1 MRYFKLENSAGEILD
16 ITTEQLLFHD
26 ISGIGFEEDNDFT
39 AIGRVWK
46 LNKSDYQQTPVS
58 GTMCFVGTDKKTPY
72 AQYREFYSFID
83 STPLQLLYYP
93 NGLNT
98 TEYRKRIRVSKLD
111 KSEINEYG
119 VLDCDIEFI
128 PYTPWYKIVRDII
141 EPGGGQSS
149 NGGWIWD
156 RGNKWRDSL
165 DVDYSTYHY
174 KFNGS
179 YRRTIRIISDTNGS
193 GPIKLSIHGPLTN
206 PKWTQYVDGE
216 LVSTGGLIENSP
228 VTVDANETLIIDNTS
243 GTYSMTVYNS
253 ETGIER
259 NVYEY
264 RDFNKQCFFTLKQG
278 VNEIVINTD
287 NNDAVQIEAEGH
299 IYYAT
304 V

>member
-46 LNKSDYQQTPVS
+46 LNKSEYQQAPVS
-58 GTMCFVGTDKKTPY
+58 GTMCFAGTDKKTPY
-72 AQYREFYSFID
+72 TQYREFYSFID

-98 TEYRKRIRVSKLD
+98 TEYRKRVRVSKLD

-141 EPGGGQSS
+141 DPGGEQSS

-165 DVDYSTYHY
+165 NEDYSTYHY
-174 KFNGS
+174 KFSGS
-179 YRRTIRIISDTNGS
+179 YRRTIRIISDTNRS
-193 GPIKLSIHGPLTN
+193 GPVKLSIHGPLVN
-206 PKWTQYVDGE
+206 PTWTQHVDGE

-228 VTVDANETLIIDNTS
+228 VTIDANEILTIDNTS
-243 GTYSMTVYNS
+243 GVYSMTVYNT
-253 ETGIER
+253 ETAIER

-264 RDFNKQCFFTLKQG
+264 RDFNKPCFFTLRQG

-287 NNDAVQIEAEGH
+287 NNDAIKIEAEGH

>member
-1 MRYFKLENSAGEILD
+1 MRYFKLENADGKILD

-26 ISGIGFEEDNDFT
+26 ISGIGFEEDNDFVSV
-39 AIGRVWK
+39 GRLWK
-46 LNKSDYQQTPVS
+46 LNKSDYQQGTVS
-58 GTMCFVGTDKKTPY
+58 GTMCFVGTENKTPY
-72 AQYREFYSFID
+72 TQYREFYSFID

-98 TEYRKRIRVSKLD
+98 TEYRKRVRVSKLD

-119 VLDCDIEFI
+119 VLECDIDFI
-128 PYTPWYKIVRDII
+128 SYTPWYKIVRDLID
-141 EPGGGQSS
+141 PGSGVVSG
-149 NGGWIWD
+149 GGWIWD

-179 YRRTIRIISDTNGS
+179 YRRTVRFISDANGN
-193 GPIKLSIHGPLTN
+193 GPVKLSIHGPLVN
-206 PKWTQYVDGE
+206 PTWTQYVDGE

-228 VTVDANETLIIDNTS
+228 VTIDANEILTIDNTS
-243 GTYSMTVYNS
+243 GAYSMTVYNS

-264 RDFNKQCFFTLKQG
+264 RDFNKPCFFTLKQG
-278 VNEIVINTD
+278 VNEIVINSD

>member
-16 ITTEQLLFHD
+16 ITTQQLFFHN
-26 ISGIGFEEDNDFT
+26 IGGIGFEEKNDFT
-39 AIGRVWK
+39 AVGRVWK
-46 LNKSDYQQTPVS
+46 LNKSDYQQGTVS
-58 GTMCFVGTDKKTPY
+58 GTMCFVGTEDKTPY
-72 AQYREFYSFID
+72 TQYREFYSFID

-98 TEYRKRIRVSKLD
+98 TEYRKRVRVSKLE
-111 KSEINEYG
+111 KSELNEYG
-119 VLDCDIEFI
+119 VLDCNIEFI
-128 PYTPWYKIVRDII
+128 SYTPWYNIVRDLID
-141 EPGGGQSS
+141 PGSEVVSG
-149 NGGWIWD
+149 GGWIWD

-179 YRRTIRIISDTNGS
+179 YRRTVRFISEANGN
-193 GPIKLSIHGPLTN
+193 GPVKLSIHGPLVN
-206 PKWTQYVDGE
+206 PTWTQYVDGE

-228 VTVDANETLIIDNTS
+228 VTIDTNEILTIDNTS
-243 GTYSMTVYNS
+243 GAYSMTVYNS

-264 RDFNKQCFFTLKQG
+264 RDFNKPCFFTLKQG
-278 VNEIVINTD
+278 VNEIVINSD

>member
-26 ISGIGFEEDNDFT
+26 ISGIGFEESNDFT

-46 LNKSDYQQTPVS
+46 LNKSEYQQAPVS
-58 GTMCFVGTDKKTPY
+58 GTMCFVGTDKKTSY
-72 AQYREFYSFID
+72 TQYREFYSFID

-98 TEYRKRIRVSKLD
+98 TEYRKRVRVSKLE

-141 EPGGGQSS
+141 DPGGEQSS

-206 PKWTQYVDGE
+206 PTWTQYVDGE

-228 VTVDANETLIIDNTS
+228 VTIDTNEILTIDNTS

>member
-16 ITTEQLLFHD
+16 ITTQQLFFHN
-26 ISGIGFEEDNDFT
+26 IGGIGFEEKNDFT
-39 AIGRVWK
+39 AVGRVWK
-46 LNKSDYQQTPVS
+46 LNKSDYQQGTVS
-58 GTMCFVGTDKKTPY
+58 GTMCFVGTEDKTPY
-72 AQYREFYSFID
+72 TQYREFYSFID

-98 TEYRKRIRVSKLD
+98 TEYRKRVRVSKLE
-111 KSEINEYG
+111 KSELNEYG
-119 VLDCDIEFI
+119 VLDCNIEFI
-128 PYTPWYKIVRDII
+128 SYTPWYKIFRDII
-141 EPGGGQSS
+141 EPGGEQSS

-156 RGNKWRDSL
+156 RGNRWRDSF

-174 KFNGS
+174 MFNGS

-193 GPIKLSIHGPLTN
+193 GPIKLSIHGPLVN
-206 PKWTQYVDGE
+206 PTWTHYIDGE

-264 RDFNKQCFFTLKQG
+264 RDFNKPCFFTLKQG

-287 NNDAVQIEAEGH
+287 NNDAIHIEAEGH

>member
-1 MRYFKLENSAGEILD
+1 
-16 ITTEQLLFHD
+16 
-26 ISGIGFEEDNDFT
+26 
-39 AIGRVWK
+39 
-46 LNKSDYQQTPVS
+46 
-58 GTMCFVGTDKKTPY
+58 VGTENKTPY
-72 AQYREFYSFID
+72 TQYREFYSFID

-98 TEYRKRIRVSKLD
+98 TEYRKRVRVSKLD

-119 VLDCDIEFI
+119 VLDCDIDFI
-128 PYTPWYKIVRDII
+128 SYTPWYKIVRDLID
-141 EPGGGQSS
+141 PGSGVVSG
-149 NGGWIWD
+149 GGWIWD

-165 DVDYSTYHY
+165 DVDYSAYHY

-179 YRRTIRIISDTNGS
+179 YRRTVRFISDANGN
-193 GPIKLSIHGPLTN
+193 GPVKLSIHGPLVN
-206 PKWTQYVDGE
+206 PTWTQYVDGE

-228 VTVDANETLIIDNTS
+228 VTIDANEILTIDNTS
-243 GTYSMTVYNS
+243 GAYSMTVYNS

-264 RDFNKQCFFTLKQG
+264 RDFNKPCFFTLKQG
-278 VNEIVINTD
+278 VNEIVINSD